1 MEYLEIK
8 NLETQ
13 IENFKLG
20 PVNLSVDKEN
30 VLAILGPS
38 GSGKST
44 LLRAICGL
52 IPSKGSVI
60 LEGVDMSHFQ
70 PHLRRMAMMFQ
81 EYALFPHMNTFKNIS
96 FPLSVKKM
104 DKTKINEKVRK
115 RAREIDGGLEESLP
129 FMPKALPEGLKQAT
143 AFARE
148 TVREFDILM
157 LDEPFSRLDAYQKQ
171 FVRADL
177 KKNLLNLG
185 KTYILVVSDVVD
197 ALAISDHVA
206 IIIDGRIVQH
216 DLTMKVYNNPVNLDV
231 AVLMSPLG
239 LNTVKNL
246 FDVPEGKI
254 LAFRPDAVFESDKGI
269 EFNIESIDP
278 IDSRRSLF
286 HLVREGTDIVA
297 FLTNNSKKVNGQVK
311 IDLDRSKCW
320 IY

>member
-1 MEYLEIK
+1 MGYLEIK
-8 NLETQ
+8 NLEAQ

-20 PVNLSVDKEN
+20 PLNFSVDKGN

-96 FPLSVKKM
+96 FPLSLRKM
-104 DKTKINEKVRK
+104 DKIEINGKVRK

-129 FMPKALPEGLKQAT
+129 FMPKTLPEGLKQAT

-197 ALAISDHVA
+197 ALAISDHIA
-206 IIIDGRIVQH
+206 IIIDGKIVQH
-216 DLTMKVYNNPVNLDV
+216 DLTMTVYDHPANLDV
-231 AVLMSPLG
+231 AILMSPLG
-239 LNTVKNL
+239 LNTVKDL
-246 FDVPEGKI
+246 FDAPKGKT
-254 LAFRPDAVFESDKGI
+254 LSFRPDAVFESNNGV
-269 EFNIESIDP
+269 EFKIESIDP

-286 HLVREGTDIVA
+286 HLVRDETEIVA
-297 FLTNNSKKVNGQVK
+297 FLANNSKKVQDNVK
-311 IDLDRSKCW
+311 IDLDKSKCW

>member
-1 MEYLEIK
+1 MGYLEIK
-8 NLETQ
+8 NLEAR

-20 PVNLSVDKEN
+20 PVDLSVDKGN

-60 LEGVDMSHFQ
+60 FEGVDMSHFQ

-96 FPLSVKKM
+96 FPLSLRKM
-104 DKTKINEKVRK
+104 DKIEINGKVRK

-129 FMPKALPEGLKQAT
+129 FMPKTLPEGLKQAT

-171 FVRADL
+171 FVRSDL

-197 ALAISDHVA
+197 ALAISDHIA
-206 IIIDGRIVQH
+206 IIIDGKIVQQ
-216 DLTMKVYNNPVNLDV
+216 DLTMTVYDHPVNLEV
-231 AVLMSPLG
+231 AALVSPLG
-239 LNTVKNL
+239 LNVVKNM
-246 FDVPEGKI
+246 FDTPEGKI
-254 LAFRPDAVFESDKGI
+254 LAFRPDAVCELADGL
-269 EFNIESIDP
+269 EFKIDSIDP
-278 IDSRRSLF
+278 LDAHKSLF
-286 HLVREGTDIVA
+286 HLVKGETEITALLKNDV
-297 FLTNNSKKVNGQVK
+297 KKIGDPISIKINKVK
-311 IDLDRSKCW
+311 AW

>member
-1 MEYLEIK
+1 MEYLQIK
-8 NLETQ
+8 NLEAQ
-13 IENFKLG
+13 IGNFKLG
-20 PVNLSVDKEN
+20 PLNLSVDKGN

-96 FPLSVKKM
+96 FPLNIKKIDKVK
-104 DKTKINEKVRK
+104 ISERVRK

-177 KKNLLNLG
+177 KKNLLSLG

-206 IIIDGRIVQH
+206 IIIDGKIVQH
-216 DLTMKVYNNPVNLDV
+216 DLTMKAYNNPVNLDV

-269 EFNIESIDP
+269 EFIIESIDP

-297 FLTNNSKKVNGQVK
+297 FLANNSKKVHERVK